1 MSPIVSRP
9 WQIALVLLLLPSV
22 AVAVNPAHWSI
33 VEQITRSESSKIWN
47 SPTPVDLGKMVW
59 QYDFEIT
66 KLTGTVNVPLI
77 GDITQDITSSI
88 PSDSRMGSGETRSLP
103 AVLWDDMFAE
113 PTTGSSANVHIE
125 IDNLGFGRAAFS
137 NIVLGSVNVPLF
149 GSRPIQRINIEASVD
164 IIGYNFGDYNR
175 NGVVDAADYV
185 VWRDTLGSTTDLRAD
200 GNNSGEVTQLD
211 YDVWRAHFG
220 QTSGSG
226 TGASAN
232 ADVPEPGTLF
242 LLLVG
247 ITALFGRR
255 RASVP

>member
-1 MSPIVSRP
+1 MSLIFSRP
-9 WQIALVLLLLPSV
+9 YQIALVLLLMPLN

-33 VEQITRSESSKIWN
+33 VEQITRSESSKNWN
-47 SPTPVDLGKMVW
+47 SPTPVDLGLMVW

-77 GDITQDITSSI
+77 GNITQDITNSI

-103 AVLWDDMFAE
+103 AVLWDDMFAD

-125 IDNLGFGRAAFS
+125 IDNLGFGRAVFS

-149 GSRPIQRINIEASVD
+149 GNRPIQRINIEASVD

-175 NGVVDAADYV
+175 NGVVDATDYV

-200 GNNSGEVTQLD
+200 GDNSGGVTQLD
-211 YDVWRAHFG
+211 YQVWRAHLG

-226 TGASAN
+226 TATSGN
-232 ADVPEPGTLF
+232 AVVPEPATLF
-242 LLLVG
+242 LLLMG
-247 ITALFGRR
+247 IMVPFGRL
-255 RASVP
+255 RASVL